1 MKGRS
6 ISREHGRIER
16 KPNGTYYLHDVG
28 STNGTWVQREKLTLN
43 SPVIWRPDQTV
54 RMGGNW
60 VRLELA
66 LEPQTSDNAGA
77 VADETT
83 EDIDFATDVGAGEGA
98 VEAGADKRDTDALRA
113 VRAEASRDIDSLIA
127 KIEVEANDG
136 NTDYMGV
143 PLPLRVPY
151 YTPPPLTSEQMQYG
165 RLLFYSE
172 AYQLVVVAMTKDEID
187 IGRADDVD
195 AKLRRVQHFLSP
207 CTGRKETG
215 RCLYLRF
222 RCDQWCMGRS

>member
-1 MKGRS
+1 M
-6 ISREHGRIER
+6 
-16 KPNGTYYLHDVG
+16 
-28 STNGTWVQREKLTLN
+28 NGTWVDREKLSLN
-43 SPVIWRPDQTV
+43 SPVIWRPEQTV

-60 VRLELA
+60 ARLELA
-66 LEPQTSDNAGA
+66 LEPQDADGVGIIDDAG
-77 VADETT
+77 
-83 EDIDFATDVGAGEGA
+83 FATDVGAGDGIDDDGRELT
-98 VEAGADKRDTDALRA
+98 DTDVKRA
-113 VRAEASRDIDSLIA
+113 IRADASRDIDSLLA

-143 PLPLRVPY
+143 PLPLRPPY

-195 AKLRRVQHFLSP
+195 AKLEGFNISLSS
-207 CTGRKETG
+207 CAGRP
-215 RCLYLRF
+215 
-222 RCDQWCMGRS
+222 